1 LASLHG
7 FHPVYSRL
15 GSKLHPE
22 TNGVIDGIPIQLFLP
37 RNQPALDGPLAF
49 CKLDPIYVDSKDRAP
64 LSSVVTPSP
73 ALEKT
78 IDELLAKTLIRRDRH
93 VLSIHRVVQEAVS
106 YHDVEDLQESFDVA
120 SRLVYEQFPKQIM
133 GESLYKQWNVCQ
145 EYIPHGVYLSKKYS
159 DYVPSGKLK
168 VHEYFVNLLSNCA
181 W

>member
-1 LASLHG
+1 LHG

-73 ALEKT
+73 ALETT
-78 IDELLAKTLIRRDRH
+78 INELLAKELIRRDRH

-133 GESLYKQWNVCQ
+133 GESLNKQWNVCQ

-159 DYVPSGKLK
+159 DYAPGKLK
-168 VHEYFVNLLSNCA
+168 AHEFFVKLLSNCA

>member
-1 LASLHG
+1 MA
-7 FHPVYSRL
+7 
-15 GSKLHPE
+15 
-22 TNGVIDGIPIQLFLP
+22 IPIQLFLP

-49 CKLDPIYVDSKDRAP
+49 CKLDPTYVDSKDRAP
-64 LSSVVTPSP
+64 LFSVVTPSP
-73 ALEKT
+73 AFEKA
-78 IDELLAKTLIRRDRH
+78 IDELLAKELIRRDRN

-106 YHDVEDLQESFDVA
+106 YHDVEDLQKSFDVA
-120 SRLVYEQFPKQIM
+120 SRLVYEQFPKQVM

-168 VHEYFVNLLSNCA
+168 AHEYFVRLLSNCA